1 MKVVINVQHGG
12 YSLSYLAVKRLA
24 ELNGKE
30 CYAYERDYEN
40 KERPYKLI
48 PKVPKDCMWLSYF
61 STNDEDLVCR
71 ISNSDNWHKM
81 TEEEKDAHNKEFD
94 KYDLDTR
101 PEDRT
106 DPKLIQVIE
115 ELGKK
120 ANGSCAKLKIV
131 EIPDGIEWH
140 IHEYDGY
147 EHVAENHR
155 TWA

>member
-30 CYAYERDYEN
+30 CYAYEHDHQN

-48 PKVPKDCMWLSYF
+48 TKVPKDCMWLSYF
-61 STNDEDLVCR
+61 TTNDEDLVCR
-71 ISNSDNWHKM
+71 ITNSDKWNEM
-81 TEEEKDAHNKEFD
+81 TQEEKDAYNKEYD
-94 KYDLDTR
+94 KYDLDCR

-120 ANGSCAKLKIV
+120 ADGSCAKLKVV

-147 EHVAENHR
+147 EHIAENHR
-155 TWA
+155 TWN